1 MLSSVFTKSYNRK
14 EVYSMK
20 IGFISIFGEEVTMRV
35 EQCDSC
41 DCDNT
46 SSGGCDS
53 DSGDGCDTAQ

>member
-1 MLSSVFTKSYNRK
+1 M
-14 EVYSMK
+14 YSMK